1 MDNRTYR
8 IIDFAIIGFQ
18 GNPIFFVLITLW
30 QCLSAFMAGVS
41 TIFIFFFTFYFFF
54 PGKIGLLNVVC
65 QSNLIIM
72 VCFCFSG
79 TCFVGQYS
87 AERLFN
93 ISFINVH

>member
-30 QCLSAFMAGVS
+30 QCLSAFMAGVF
-41 TIFIFFFTFYFFF
+41 TIFLYFFLHFIFF

-72 VCFCFSG
+72 VCVFVFWG
-79 TCFVGQYS
+79 TCFVGQLILS
-87 AERLFN
+87 RETF
-93 ISFINVH
+93 

>member
-30 QCLSAFMAGVS
+30 QCLSAFMAGVF
-41 TIFIFFFTFYFFF
+41 TFFYIFFLHFIFF

-72 VCFCFSG
+72 VFVFVFWG
-79 TCFVGQYS
+79 TCFVGQLILS
-87 AERLFN
+87 RETF
-93 ISFINVH
+93 

>member
-41 TIFIFFFTFYFFF
+41 TIFIFFFTFYFF

-72 VCFCFSG
+72 VCVFVFLG
-79 TCFVGQYS
+79 TCFVGQYIHQ
-87 AERLFN
+87 RDF
-93 ISFINVH
+93 